1 MERYLYF
8 SEQLVETTGENAMY
22 PLSSFRGMTPSG
34 GAATDLH
41 FESRNGEITDDK
53 VNIAHTRKTFKEF
66 AHLMGQALQRNHRN
80 SVLILRDGPS
90 SPGDGGAF
98 DSLGVNAITTVA

>member
-8 SEQLVETTGENAMY
+8 SEATVETTGENAMY
-22 PLSSFRGMTPSG
+22 PLASFRGMTPSG

-53 VNIAHTRKTFKEF
+53 VNIAHTGKTFKEF

-90 SPGDGGAF
+90 TPGSGGAF
-98 DSLGVNAITTVA
+98 DSLGVNAVTTVA

>member
-53 VNIAHTRKTFKEF
+53 VNIAHTGKTFKEF

-90 SPGDGGAF
+90 TPGSGGAF
-98 DSLGVNAITTVA
+98 DSLGVNAVTTVA